1 MEVTVEGFSFV
12 SHRRNDGE
20 VVNVDDDL
28 EAMMGCGDLDG
39 DTKMMET
46 RP

>member
-1 MEVTVEGFSFV
+1 MFLVCTP
-12 SHRRNDGE
+12 RTDDGE
-20 VVNVDDDL
+20 VVKVNEDL
-28 EAMMGCGDLDG
+28 EAMMSCGDLDG